1 MAFDYQY
8 SLWGL
13 KEGSV
18 EWLRAKHEVHNQ
30 FAYRLQELC
39 FHSGGIYIKLGQHI
53 GQLEYIVPQEYVQT
67 MRASMLKR
75 CPVSSCD
82 QVRSVFV
89 KELGATREKFDPIP
103 LASASL
109 AQVHAAKTHDGEKS
123 LCKDI
128 ATVGLVVNFLHW
140 FFPAFDYRNPRFQL
154 KHSQCHKMGLHLHQ
168 CTAECLRL

>member
-82 QVRSVFV
+82 QIFA
-89 KELGATREKFDPIP
+89 EFDPIP

-123 LCKDI
+123 LCKGSTHSLDGYCHCRYCYCGFGSEFL
-128 ATVGLVVNFLHW
+128 ALVLSCF
-140 FFPAFDYRNPRFQL
+140 
-154 KHSQCHKMGLHLHQ
+154 
-168 CTAECLRL
+168 

>member
-82 QVRSVFV
+82 QNLIQFHWQVLLLR
-89 KELGATREKFDPIP
+89 KFM
-103 LASASL
+103 LLKLMMA
-109 AQVHAAKTHDGEKS
+109 KS
-123 LCKDI
+123 LSVKVQHTHLMDTAIADI